1 MGAGGGWEVDS
12 TMGRGGRPNTGWNLE
27 TAAADESS
35 YVN

>member
-12 TMGRGGRPNTGWNLE
+12 TMGSSGRANTGRDFQ
-27 TAAADESS
+27 TAAADEKS